1 MNIESVAHAQ
11 VAVSFLPKLNST
23 LSLPL
28 VERCGGMEGFFRERE
43 QVLDAIFREHRI
55 EPGLFN
61 RERALKDA
69 WKELQLIER
78 HDIRFC
84 TIEDNAYPD
93 LLRHCED
100 VPLILYYKGDLSSPA
115 DREKFLAVVGTRKAS
130 VRCQERVGKVLEELS
145 GMGHRPVVVSGLA
158 YGIDASAHRAS
169 LKCGLRTWAVGG
181 IGLHSVYPSSHKTL
195 AESILS
201 SNGALISEFPCSTAV
216 HPGNFLK
223 RNRIVA
229 GLCHATLVAE
239 SAIKG
244 GSMATARMALSYNRE
259 VMAFPGRPDDTY
271 SAGCNLLIKENV
283 AALVENGLDVARI
296 LGYPEKQPQPQQ
308 VELDLFGEEGQK
320 HTVLAIL
327 DREGEVH
334 IDELQARTG
343 IGMGEL
349 SAVLLQLELEG
360 KVVGTLGQQYTRIL

>member
-1 MNIESVAHAQ
+1 MYIESVAQTQ
-11 VAVSFLPKLNST
+11 VAVSFLSKLNST

-28 VERCGGMEGFFRERE
+28 VERCGGIEGFFRERG
-43 QVLDAIFREHRI
+43 QVFDAVCRECRV
-55 EPGLFN
+55 EPGIFN
-61 RERALKDA
+61 REEALQEA
-69 WKELQLIER
+69 LRELQMM
-78 HDIRFC
+78 DKYGIRLC
-84 TIEDNAYPD
+84 TIEDGIYPE
-93 LLRHCED
+93 LLKHCED
-100 VPLILYYKGDLSSPA
+100 VPLVLYYKGEILPQA
-115 DREKFLAVVGTRKAS
+115 DGEKFLAVVGTRKAS

-169 LKCGLRTWAVGG
+169 LKYGLRTWAVGG
-181 IGLHSVYPSSHKTL
+181 IGLHTVYPSSHKAL

-201 SNGALISEFPCSTAV
+201 NGGALMSEFPCSATV
-216 HPGNFLK
+216 HPVNFLQ

-259 VMAFPGRPDDTY
+259 VMAFPGRPDDAY

-283 AALVENGLDVARI
+283 AALVENGLDVARV
-296 LGYPEKQPQPQQ
+296 LGYPEKQQQPQQ

-320 HTVLAIL
+320 HAVLAML
-327 DREGEVH
+327 EQEGEVH

-349 SAVLLQLELEG
+349 SAILLQLELEG
-360 KVVGTLGQQYTRIL
+360 KVVGTLGQRYTRIL